1 MTIQDNGGDIER
13 EKPAFLFFFG
23 WLAVLCFT
31 KVGVIP
37 GQPVEGGVE
46 GSDEEVMPQLHD
58 GQPQQV
64 PQEEPGQNTAL
75 ETHR

>member
-1 MTIQDNGGDIER
+1 M
-13 EKPAFLFFFG
+13 
-23 WLAVLCFT
+23 
-31 KVGVIP
+31 GVIP

-46 GSDEEVMPQLHD
+46 RPDEEVVPQLHY
-58 GQPQQV
+58 GEPHQV

>member
-1 MTIQDNGGDIER
+1 M
-13 EKPAFLFFFG
+13 
-23 WLAVLCFT
+23 LCFT
-31 KVGVIP
+31 KVVVIS

-46 GSDEEVMPQLHD
+46 GSDEEVMPQLHY

-75 ETHR
+75 EAHR